1 MPARLIKRSNL
12 IIMLLAS
19 ATICYGTKTATA
31 APDEFTL
38 SAIHQK
44 ITKDYKSVV
53 HIDQQLLQKMLTNKA
68 TRKDF
73 VLFDVR
79 EPAEFAVS
87 HLEGAVRI
95 SPSTWRN
102 TFLKNHGKE
111 LKGKTIIFYCSVG
124 VRSSKMAEYLRED
137 LASIGAR
144 QVYNLKEGIFGW
156 ANHGAPMVNQKGITN
171 KVHPYDNHW
180 GQLVTSKE
188 LRQLKP

>member
-1 MPARLIKRSNL
+1 MSARYKKLSNL
-12 IIMLLAS
+12 LIMLLAS
-19 ATICYGTKTATA
+19 TPLCVGSKNAVSAEN
-31 APDEFTL
+31 DFTL

-44 ITKDYKSVV
+44 ITKDFSAVD
-53 HIDQQLLQKMLTNKA
+53 HINQQRLQKMLSENDTNL
-68 TRKDF
+68 

-87 HLEGAVRI
+87 HLNGAIRL
-95 SPSTWRN
+95 SPATWRN
-102 TFLKNHGKE
+102 TFLKNHSKD

-137 LASIGAR
+137 LKLIG
-144 QVYNLKEGIFGW
+144 VNKIYNLQEGIFGW
-156 ANHGAPMVNQKGITN
+156 ANHGAPMVNQKGATN
-171 KVHPYDNHW
+171 KVHPYDTHW